1 MSNDNKKM
9 EIKIQS
15 KTSYYFDWIKSKI
28 ISIIKPIVI
37 IIGFILA
44 LYVGFYV
51 LLFFILLYGLTYLL
65 KSIKQ

>member
-15 KTSYYFDWIKSKI
+15 KASYYFDWIKSKI
-28 ISIIKPIVI
+28 ISITKPIVI
-37 IIGFILA
+37 IIGFIVA

-51 LLFFILLYGLTYLL
+51 LLFFILLYGLAYLL

>member
-1 MSNDNKKM
+1 MSNDNNKM

-28 ISIIKPIVI
+28 ISIIKPIAI
-37 IIGFILA
+37 IIGFIIA

-51 LLFFILLYGLTYLL
+51 LLFFILFCGLTYFL